1 MITPS
6 ENTTHETFWKRGG
19 GWVVTQMFLLV
30 GVGFGP
36 WVSRVNTRSS
46 CPLCLILGGV
56 LLILGAGIGI
66 LGAVALRRALTP
78 FPVPLR
84 NTRLVSHGI
93 YSKVRH
99 PLYSS
104 ILFGAAGWAIAW
116 QSIWAFVFFLALI
129 PFFIAKARC
138 EERFL
143 MEKFPD
149 YAEYARHTRR
159 FLPWFGSGKPE

>member
-1 MITPS
+1 MITPT
-6 ENTTHETFWKRGG
+6 EDGTHETFWKRGG
-19 GWVVTQMFLLV
+19 GWVVTQMFLLT
-30 GVGFGP
+30 GVGIGP
-36 WVSRVNTRSS
+36 WISRVETFH
-46 CPLCLILGGV
+46 PLCLVFGGV
-56 LLILGAGIGI
+56 LLILGAGMGI

-78 FPVPLR
+78 FPAPLR
-84 NTRLVSHGI
+84 KTRLVCHGI

-104 ILFGAAGWAIAW
+104 VLLGSAGWSMTW
-116 QSIWAFVFFLALI
+116 QSILAFVFFLALI

-149 YAEYARHTRR
+149 YAEYAKHTRP
-159 FLPWFGSGKPE
+159 FLPWF